1 MVAAAEKTEQ
11 GAPPG
16 GHAGPAVDG
25 RVQPR
30 RGPLR
35 PLRPCCLSGRHP
47 LGPWPQERLL
57 EADAGA
63 GSAVG
68 GEIHDY

>member
-16 GHAGPAVDG
+16 GHAGPALNG

-35 PLRPCCLSGRHP
+35 PLRPR
-47 LGPWPQERLL
+47 GP
-57 EADAGA
+57 
-63 GSAVG
+63 
-68 GEIHDY
+68 I